1 MKKIKFLALAITA
14 LFAFQSCDKDDL
26 VFEVKQ
32 PGEFAFTN
40 NFLSQYVITTQTTG
54 NLGERLTW
62 NNPDFGVQ
70 TNVSFEVQYSQTMD
84 FTNFQVLGTTTE
96 TQYAISIQNLLTV
109 ANQMG
114 LSADGDNQGAFYV
127 RVRAY
132 VGTSGSDEDVFTNA
146 AAMNLFLQPTSA
158 EEQPN
163 CTYDQFWLVGA
174 GVPDAGWGWD
184 SPVALPCVGNQK
196 YAGNVNFTPDNGGN
210 FRFFTENANWGSG
223 INYPSFISQGFT
235 IDSNYFTDAQDGDN
249 NFEFIGT
256 AGLYYLTL
264 DFINKVITVGPPQMP
279 VCEFDQLFL
288 VGAGVPDAG
297 WGWDSPVSIS
307 CAQNG
312 VYSGNANFSPDNG
325 GNFRFF
331 TENANWGSGLN
342 YPYFIDAGYTIDA
355 NFVNAQDGDS
365 NFMFVGTAGNYL
377 IKVDTNNKTITLE

>member
-40 NFLSQYVITTQTTG
+40 NFLNQYVITTQTTG

-70 TNVSFEVQYSQTMD
+70 TNVTFEVQYSVTSD
-84 FTNFQVLGTTTE
+84 FTDFQVFGTTTE
-96 TQYAISIQNLLTV
+96 NQYALSIQNLLTV

-114 LSADGDNQGAFYV
+114 LSADGNNQGAIYV
-127 RVRAY
+127 RVKAY
-132 VGTSGSDEDVFTNA
+132 VGTSGSDEDVFTA
-146 AAMNLFLQPTSA
+146 ASMMNLFLQPTGG
-158 EEQPN
+158 EEEPN
-163 CTYDQFWLVGA
+163 CEYDQLWLVGA

-196 YAGNVNFTPDNGGN
+196 YAGNVSFSPNNGGN

-235 IDSNYFTDAQDGDN
+235 IDSDYFQDAQDGDN
-249 NFEFIGT
+249 NFQFIGE
-256 AGLYYLTL
+256 AGTYYLTV
-264 DFINKVITVGPPQMP
+264 DYINNVITIGEAQAAN
-279 VCEFDQLFL
+279 CEFPELFL
-288 VGAGVPDAG
+288 VGAGVPAAG
-297 WGWDSPVSIS
+297 WGWGSPVIINCS
-307 CAQNG
+307 QDG
-312 VYSGNANFSPDNG
+312 VYSGIVNFSPDNG

-331 TENANWGSGLN
+331 TENTNWGSGLN
-342 YPYFIDAGYTIDA
+342 YPYFIDAGYTIDE

-377 IKVDTNNKTITLE
+377 IIVDTNNKTITLE